1 MYCALVASSR
11 NIHVHG
17 RRGESRPRSWSSLT
31 FVDFFKMFR
40 SEVTPLERTLGISGI
55 KIEMSFEGVIGAAPC
70 FHSSYCTYSVAIE
83 TRTTKIVLD
92 GVFS

>member
-1 MYCALVASSR
+1 
-11 NIHVHG
+11 
-17 RRGESRPRSWSSLT
+17 
-31 FVDFFKMFR
+31 VDFFKMFR

-70 FHSSYCTYSVAIE
+70 FHTGSSYSTVLYSVAIE